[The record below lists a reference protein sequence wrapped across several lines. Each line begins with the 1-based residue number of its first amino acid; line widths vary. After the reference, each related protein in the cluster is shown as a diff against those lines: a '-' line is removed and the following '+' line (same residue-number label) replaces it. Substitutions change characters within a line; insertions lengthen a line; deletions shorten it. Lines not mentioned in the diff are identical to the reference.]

1 MSTSPVKSI
10 IDEQIEEVAGKTLA
24 AAKALAAR
32 RGLKAPAFVQ
42 VTGDLVVLRFVRVPA
57 A

>member
-42 VTGDLVVLRFVRVPA
+42 VTADLVVLRFVRAPA